1 MLVDEPTAQRML
13 ASSSDQPTNIAK
25 KTDAVA
31 RAYATAARDEAETR
45 VADLVPTRPLGVVV
59 FALLGLC
66 AIAAVELVYTFLPDW
81 YGVFGSRAIEVLDVT
96 SRGSLAAW
104 LTSVML
110 GSSSLTALL
119 VYVIRRHKMDDY
131 RGRYRLWL
139 WCSAALLLASVN
151 AVAGLHEMFELIATK
166 LTGRELLTRGP
177 AWALASIGLVS
188 LVLGVFVLVDAWRSR
203 VSAGAIAIVALLYG
217 AAAYFTLFAPPATTM
232 AMTMIVSSVTL
243 VAHLSL
249 LVALLLYARHVL
261 LESRGLIAIKPK
273 KKRTPKPKPAKK
285 PVKEKAVKPA
295 KTDVEEE
302 DEEEEEPAP
311 EPKKPDRII
320 KIDPP
325 HNKTVAAASISNKT
339 VATPPK
345 TEPKTVAKTEAKK
358 EEPAAKQPG
367 PLSRLI
373 GFGRKPAETPPP
385 AAKVTS
391 TKPVVDDDDDD
402 DDDDDSSS
410 GSAKMSK
417 ADKRRLKKMKRR
429 EANA

>member
-1 MLVDEPTAQRML
+1 
-13 ASSSDQPTNIAK
+13 
-25 KTDAVA
+25 
-31 RAYATAARDEAETR
+31 
-45 VADLVPTRPLGVVV
+45 
-59 FALLGLC
+59 
-66 AIAAVELVYTFLPDW
+66 
-81 YGVFGSRAIEVLDVT
+81 
-96 SRGSLAAW
+96 
-104 LTSVML
+104 
-110 GSSSLTALL
+110 
-119 VYVIRRHKMDDY
+119 
-131 RGRYRLWL
+131 
-139 WCSAALLLASVN
+139 
-151 AVAGLHEMFELIATK
+151 
-166 LTGRELLTRGP
+166 
-177 AWALASIGLVS
+177 
-188 LVLGVFVLVDAWRSR
+188 
-203 VSAGAIAIVALLYG
+203 
-217 AAAYFTLFAPPATTM
+217 M
-232 AMTMIVSSVTL
+232 AMTMIASSVTL

-273 KKRTPKPKPAKK
+273 KKRTPKPKAAKK

-295 KTDVEEE
+295 KAEVEEE
-302 DEEEEEPAP
+302 DDEEDEEPVPAA
-311 EPKKPDRII
+311 KKPDRII

-325 HNKTVAAASISNKT
+325 HSKTVAAASISNKT
-339 VATPPK
+339 VAAPAK
-345 TEPKTVAKTEAKK
+345 TETKTETKTEAKK

-417 ADKRRLKKMKRR
+417 AEKRRLKKMKRR